1 MESLPIVLLS
11 IISKTVVFLCSLLT
25 LIIQNSTA
33 ITWAGVCFWFGY
45 VSLRY
50 IFKIKV
56 TIHPAARETFAT
68 MVRKFQEE
76 SMFCE
81 EAIASVLSVGDK
93 DADLTTDPQREDIK
107 IVRSSRRVSYAVR
120 VAHIAKAQVGLLAN
134 SRANELVYSRLC
146 REEMVKHGVRPSH
159 IAHMVPLAVAACF
172 IPLDSDF
179 LAASIRQGEDMRER
193 RALLGP
199 SWEK

>member
-11 IISKTVVFLCSLLT
+11 LISKAVVLICSFLT
-25 LIIQNSTA
+25 LIIQNSTVV
-33 ITWAGVCFWFGY
+33 TWACVCAWLGY
-45 VSLRY
+45 VAFRY

-56 TIHPAARETFAT
+56 TIHPAAVETFEI
-68 MVRKFQEE
+68 MVRKFQAE
-76 SMFCE
+76 SMFAE
-81 EAIASVLSVGDK
+81 ETIPCVLSVGDK
-93 DADLTTDPQREDIK
+93 DADLTPDPQREDIK
-107 IVRSSRRVSYAVR
+107 IVKSSRRVSYAVR
-120 VAHIAKAQVGLLAN
+120 VAHVAKAQVGLLAN

-179 LAASIRQGEDMRER
+179 LAASIRQGEGMRER

>member
-11 IISKTVVFLCSLLT
+11 LISKAVALICSLLT

-33 ITWAGVCFWFGY
+33 VTWGLVCVWLAY
-45 VSLRY
+45 VSLR
-50 IFKIKV
+50 FLFQVKITV
-56 TIHPAARETFAT
+56 HPAARETFES
-68 MVRKFQEE
+68 MVRKFQAE
-76 SMFCE
+76 SMFSE
-81 EAIASVLSVGDK
+81 EAIPCVASVGDK
-93 DADLTTDPQREDIK
+93 DADLTPDPQREDIK
-107 IVRSSRRVSYAVR
+107 IVKSSRRVSYAVR
-120 VAHIAKAQVGLLAN
+120 VAHVAKAQVGLLAN

-179 LAASIRQGEDMRER
+179 LAASIRQGEGMKER